1 MTNGFIAGYE
11 DDTIHANMM
20 IIRGAI
26 DKTTGR
32 SREYTALSLKYLQAT
47 RVRLTYSAIQNA
59 IRTPLST

>member
-1 MTNGFIAGYE
+1 
-11 DDTIHANMM
+11 MM

-32 SREYTALSLKYLQAT
+32 SKEYTALSLKYLQAT
-47 RVRLTYSAIQNA
+47 RVRLTYSAIQHA